1 MFAER
6 REEFCSQMGPGAVA
20 IIQGNR
26 MMRRSNDT
34 EYRFRQ
40 DSDFWYLTG
49 FDHPD
54 ATAVLRTTERGP
66 RYSLFVQPR
75 DKAAETWTGFRPGLE
90 GAQNQYGADQA
101 FESDTL
107 ADSLPDLLEEADRL
121 YYVFGRNPKLDQ
133 SLLDVQEQL
142 RLQSR
147 RGVLPVDQVLD
158 PRMILHEMRLF
169 KKPDEIQIMRQA
181 AEISCQA
188 HHEAAQEL
196 AVGRFEYEIEAR
208 LNYVFRRCGGW
219 GAAYESIVA
228 SGANATVLHYVRND
242 RAIADGDMVL
252 IDAGVELQGYASDV
266 TRTYPVNG
274 HFEGAERAV
283 YEVVLSAQK
292 NAMDSA
298 RPGTTLASL
307 HEATLRDLVQ
317 GMLDLGL
324 LEGERDSLI
333 EDQAFRRYYMHGTS
347 HWLGLDVHDAGRYT
361 QDDKPRVLEP
371 GMVFTIEP
379 GLYIA
384 EDDDQAPEA
393 FRGIGVRI
401 EDDVVIT
408 EGGSENLTAAIPKE
422 TKDIENWVQ
431 GES

>member
-6 REEFCSQMGPGAVA
+6 REEFCTRMGPGAVA

-49 FDHPD
+49 FDHPE
-54 ATAVLRTTERGP
+54 ATAVLRTTEQGP

-75 DKAAETWTGFRPGLE
+75 DKAAETWTGFRPGVE
-90 GAQNQYGADQA
+90 GARNQYGADQA
-101 FESDTL
+101 FESDAL
-107 ADSLPDLLEEADRL
+107 ATSLPDLLKDADRL
-121 YYVFGRNPKLDQ
+121 YYVFGRTPKLDQ
-133 SLLDVQEQL
+133 TLLETQERL
-142 RLQSR
+142 RLESR
-147 RGVLPVDQVLD
+147 RGVLPVDEILD

-169 KKPDEIQIMRQA
+169 KDPREIEIMRA
-181 AEISCQA
+181 AADISCQA

-208 LNYVFRRCGGW
+208 LNYVFRRRGGW

-228 SGANATVLHYVRND
+228 GGANATVLHYVRND
-242 RAIADGDMVL
+242 RPLIDGDMVL

-274 HFEGAERAV
+274 RFEGAEKAV
-283 YEVVLSAQK
+283 YEIVLTAQK
-292 NAMDSA
+292 NAMNAA
-298 RPGTTLASL
+298 RPGTTLPSL
-307 HEATLRDLVQ
+307 HDATVRDLVQ

-333 EDQAFRRYYMHGTS
+333 ENKAFRRYYMHGTS
-347 HWLGLDVHDAGRYT
+347 HWLGLDVHDVGRYAQGDT
-361 QDDKPRVLEP
+361 PRVLEP
-371 GMVFTIEP
+371 GMVFTVEP

-408 EGGSENLTAAIPKE
+408 EDGSENLTAAIPKE
-422 TKDIENWVQ
+422 TKDVENWVQ
-431 GES
+431 GGR